1 MARHT
6 LHSDLALPELFM
18 QQENLFKEST
28 LGDDSVHL
36 KWLFCKWSFAEMG
49 VNSSVD
55 CFFLNRLHHRS
66 AADFYLYR
74 ILDIW

>member
-18 QQENLFKEST
+18 QQENLFKECT
-28 LGDDSVHL
+28 LWNDSIHL
-36 KWLFCKWSFAEMG
+36 EWLFCKWCFAEMG
-49 VNSSVD
+49 VNSSVYS
-55 CFFLNRLHHRS
+55 FFLNRLHHRS
-66 AADFYLYR
+66 AADFYLYS